1 MLITDISCQVGISQA
16 SEAVPP
22 QATLSIAQHA
32 VKVVEWGQLF
42 HVVVWVDLISIKLGR
57 KPTECQRSKLDCLL
71 VMRPTTSTSSTTR
84 SVDRHRGGS
93 ICFPQLVEDVSE
105 NLLLFEKYTGC
116 LGTLSEQSDEMQ
128 HYVDDCV
135 VRELIHDMSI
145 ETID

>member
-1 MLITDISCQVGISQA
+1 MLVTDISCQVGVSQA

-22 QATLSIAQHA
+22 QTTLSIAKHA
-32 VKVVEWGQLF
+32 VKVVERGELF

-71 VMRPTTSTSSTTR
+71 VLRPTTSTSSTTR
-84 SVDRHRGGS
+84 SVHGHGGGS
-93 ICFPQLVEDVSE
+93 FCFPQLVEDVSE

-116 LGTLSEQSDEMQ
+116 LGALSEQSDEMQ
-128 HYVDDCV
+128 NYVDNCV
-135 VRELIHDMSI
+135 VRELIHDMSV